1 MRRTQMYFDDDV
13 WNILHAR
20 AAAQGTTISHLVRE
34 AVREKY
40 LGKLEERRQA
50 MEAFA
55 GIRKDRTGLGDSTRY
70 VRRLRRGSRLNRL
83 GRR

>member
-20 AAAQGTTISHLVRE
+20 AAGQGTTISHLVRE

-50 MEAFA
+50 MEAFV

-70 VRRLRRGSRLNRL
+70 VRRLRRGSRLDRL
-83 GRR
+83 GRG